1 MSTEPSAYRWLF
13 VVGDGLFRTGIA
25 YAVGAWLMHVTG
37 TSEARLLVVL
47 MIVVAVLPVFM
58 SSTGAGAIFIT
69 TALTLAAKITFSP
82 TC

>member
-1 MSTEPSAYRWLF
+1 
-13 VVGDGLFRTGIA
+13 
-25 YAVGAWLMHVTG
+25 MHVTG